1 MKEAAI
7 GVFDSGIGGLSV
19 LRHLQHL
26 LSHEDFIYLA
36 DQAHVPYGP
45 RSHEEIRHLSEAVT
59 RALLAQP
66 IKLLVVACNTASA
79 AALSYLREQ
88 FPKLPIVGMEPAV
101 KPAAQQTRS
110 GKVGVLATAGTF
122 ESQRYASLMAR
133 FAQNVTLYENPCRGL
148 VELIE
153 AGKTE
158 GEETAVLLQQILS
171 PMIAA
176 GVDTLVLGCTHYPF
190 VQPLLTR
197 LLANTPQPVVII
209 DPAPAVARQAQRVL
223 TQRGLL
229 APPTASGTTRY
240 LTTGPTAGLAHAIE
254 QLLGERV
261 EVETAVLGGEV
272 AELQSS
278 EAAK

>member
-1 MKEAAI
+1 MNEAAV

-19 LRHLQHL
+19 LRHLQRL
-26 LSHEDFIYLA
+26 LPQETFIYLA

-45 RSHEEIRHLSEAVT
+45 RSHEEIRRLSEAVT
-59 RALLAQP
+59 RALLEQP

-101 KPAAQQTRS
+101 KPAARQTQT

-122 ESQRYASLMAR
+122 ESQRYTSLMAR
-133 FAQNVTLYENPCRGL
+133 FAQGVTLYENPCRGL

-171 PMIAA
+171 PMIDA

-190 VQPLLTR
+190 VLPLLTR
-197 LLANTPQPVVII
+197 LLANAPQPVTII

-229 APPTASGTTRY
+229 TTATTPGTTRY
-240 LTTGPTAGLAHAIE
+240 LTTGPPTRLAHAVS
-254 QLLGERV
+254 QLLGEEV
-261 EVETAVLGGEV
+261 AVETAVWRDGRCQIPV
-272 AELQSS
+272 
-278 EAAK
+278 